1 MAFSF
6 VCNVSVFIFRVH
18 RVLYL
23 GSLLTMKEEILF
35 YFIMRVFRALMP
47 FMYILFFCLILR
59 EG

>member
-1 MAFSF
+1 MVFSF
-6 VCNVSVFIFRVH
+6 VCNVSVFIFRVL